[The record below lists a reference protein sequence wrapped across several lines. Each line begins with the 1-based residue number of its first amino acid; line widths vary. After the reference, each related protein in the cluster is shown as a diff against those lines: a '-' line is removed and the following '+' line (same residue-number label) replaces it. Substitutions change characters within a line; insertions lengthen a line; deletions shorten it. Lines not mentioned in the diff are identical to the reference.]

1 MIGAVSSLG
10 GSCPVNLIFVTYDST
25 RGGPSELESTI
36 LLCGLEC
43 PLVEIDVR
51 FLFIA
56 IMFILVMKVVF
67 LAWFGLLFPLL

>member
-43 PLVEIDVR
+43 QLVEIDVR

-56 IMFILVMKVVF
+56 IVFILVMKVVF
-67 LAWFGLLFPLL
+67 LAWFGLLFTLL